1 MNDGNVSHFVVTMLE
16 DFVTKVANLFTLLVA
31 FVALVTFQA
40 TLVRVDFATFG
51 TRVTGYHNIYKKK
64 KTLVLFGVCECFQ
77 VVE

>member
-1 MNDGNVSHFVVTMLE
+1 MNDGNVSHFVMTMLE

-40 TLVRVDFATFG
+40 TLIRVDFATFG

-64 KTLVLFGVCECFQ
+64 TLVLFSVCVSVFK
-77 VVE
+77 